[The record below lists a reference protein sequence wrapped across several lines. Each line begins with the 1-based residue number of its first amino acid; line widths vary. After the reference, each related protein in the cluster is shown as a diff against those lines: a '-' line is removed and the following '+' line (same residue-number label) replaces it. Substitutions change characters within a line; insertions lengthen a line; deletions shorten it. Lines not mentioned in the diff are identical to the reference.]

1 MYNGISPPGPWRKR
15 VVLATC
21 CSALFLAAMD
31 VTIVN
36 VALPAIR
43 KDLSA
48 SVTGLQWAVDGYTVV
63 VASLLMLS
71 GSTADRLGRRR
82 TFQVGLAVFTL
93 GSLLCSLAG
102 STASLVGYRAL
113 QAVGGS
119 MLNPVAMSIVVNTF
133 TDPKERAR
141 AIGIWGAVFGAA
153 MAAGPVLGGA
163 LVEAVGWRS
172 IFWVNVPVG
181 LLAIAL
187 TARFVPE
194 SYGERGRRVD
204 IVGQL
209 LVMVALIAL
218 TATVI
223 EGRRAGFSSVTG
235 LGGFALAFAGFVGL
249 AAWESRHPEP
259 LVDLRFFRSLP
270 FATATLMAVLAFAGF
285 GGFLFLNSLYLQ
297 EARGLAPS
305 AAGLMTLPI
314 ALAVLVCSPLSGRLV
329 AAGRTRLA
337 LVASGIAIAVGAAL
351 LTGLSRDTPTAHLTF
366 AYVVFGAGLGTVNAP
381 ITNAAVSGMPRA
393 RAGLASA
400 VASTSRQVGAS
411 LGVALAGALAGQGI
425 EAAHRADY
433 AASIRT
439 VFGLIMV
446 FGVAIAALG
455 VLSTGARARASAA
468 RIAFL
473 LDAPGEPR
481 ESRPLPVAE

>member
-1 MYNGISPPGPWRKR
+1 MYNSDPATSAWEKR
-15 VVLATC
+15 VILATC
-21 CSALFLAAMD
+21 CSALFLVSLD

-43 KDLSA
+43 QDLSA
-48 SVTGLQWAVDGYTVV
+48 SVSGLQWAVDGYTVV

-82 TFQVGLAVFTL
+82 TFQVGLAIFTV

-102 STASLVGYRAL
+102 STGSLVGFRAL

-119 MLNPVAMSIVVNTF
+119 MLNPVAMSIIVNTF
-133 TDPKERAR
+133 VDPKERAR
-141 AIGIWGAVFGAA
+141 AIGVWGAVFGAA

-181 LLAIAL
+181 VLAIAL

-194 SYGERGRRVD
+194 SYGERSRRVD

-209 LVMVALIAL
+209 LVMLTLVAL

-223 EGRRAGFSSVTG
+223 EGRHASLSSATVAGGS
-235 LGGFALAFAGFVGL
+235 ALALAGFVGL
-249 AAWESRHPEP
+249 LVWEARHPEP
-259 LVDLRFFRSLP
+259 LLDLRFFRSLP
-270 FATATLMAVLAFAGF
+270 FAIATITAVLAFAGF

-297 EARGLAPS
+297 EARGLTPS
-305 AAGLMTLPI
+305 AAGFMTLPI
-314 ALAVLVCSPLSGRLV
+314 ALAVVVCSPLSGRLV
-329 AAGRTRLA
+329 AAGRARLA

-351 LTGLSRDTPTAHLTF
+351 LSGLSAETPIPYLAL
-366 AYVVFGAGLGTVNAP
+366 AYTVFGAGLGTVNAP

-411 LGVALAGALAGQGI
+411 LGVALAGTLAGQGI
-425 EAAHRADY
+425 EAAHRADQ
-433 AASIRT
+433 AASMRN
-439 VFGLIMV
+439 VFGLITA
-446 FGVAIAALG
+446 FGLAIATLG
-455 VLSTGARARASAA
+455 LLATGARARASAA

-473 LDAPGEPR
+473 LDAPHEVSED
-481 ESRPLPVAE
+481 ESLPAAE